1 MAEHRIGEIYRK
13 ALAAFKSLD
22 RGETRSGLAN
32 FNVVEMASWR
42 APRTGQAL
50 VDSMSLMEDAEIDVD
65 ILDMTQSEDRV
76 VGLVTAKVRVDDME
90 FTFRTAEVA
99 RLIDGKVSE
108 RWTLPNGSIT
118 VGEPANQPA

>member
-1 MAEHRIGEIYRK
+1 MAQHRIGEVYRK
-13 ALAAFKSLD
+13 ALAAFKSGD
-22 RGETRSGLAN
+22 WRETRHRPAN
-32 FNVVEMASWR
+32 LNVVEMASWR

-50 VDSMSLMEDAEIDVD
+50 VDAMSLMKDAEIDVD

-118 VGEPANQPA
+118 VGEPSNQPA